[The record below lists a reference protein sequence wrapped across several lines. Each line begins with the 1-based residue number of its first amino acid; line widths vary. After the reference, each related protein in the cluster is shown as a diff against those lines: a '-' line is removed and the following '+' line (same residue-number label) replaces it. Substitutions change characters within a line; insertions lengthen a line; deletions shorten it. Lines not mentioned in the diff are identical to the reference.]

1 MSRSLLKVF
10 EHWFSKNPHHSNN
23 LWTVLIFGG
32 MVFLLLFTLTSFA
45 LASAGDQFD
54 EDGFPFLE
62 IAGFHAI
69 SGFSYFSLLTIGF
82 ELGVLFTILRLEFL
96 TSHIGEKRPS
106 SATRGLQLVELA
118 YLLQTA
124 PHACVVPSFCSCCP
138 KSLDTVLF
146 LSSYEAAPPALVP
159 RNVSNL
165 LKEVSNYVGVC

>member
-10 EHWFSKNPHHSNN
+10 ERCFSKNPYHNNN

-45 LASAGDQFD
+45 LASSGDQFD
-54 EDGFPFLE
+54 EDEFPFLE

-69 SGFSYFSLLTIGF
+69 SGFSYLSLLTIGF

-96 TSHIGEKRPS
+96 KSHIGEKRPS
-106 SATRGLQLVELA
+106 PAARWPQLVEIA

-124 PHACVVPSFCSCCP
+124 PTRLCSA
-138 KSLDTVLF
+138 VFLF
-146 LSSYEAAPPALVP
+146 LLSKVP
-159 RNVSNL
+159 GRNSIPVFARGRTTL
-165 LKEVSNYVGVC
+165 LSFQEMFLIY